1 MRNFSQHIHE
11 EGMNTAMLGYSKDFA
26 VDVVD
31 VDFDV
36 EDYGEGGEDGD
47 YRKKEMKPWE
57 VKNAEEAE
65 RRRKSILLWL
75 KAAGANSKKA
85 VKDTSIPEVPKWQ
98 SRVR

>member
-11 EGMNTAMLGYSKDFA
+11 GMTTAMLGYSKDFA
-26 VDVVD
+26 VDSVSSE
-31 VDFDV
+31 FDV
-36 EDYGEGGEDGD
+36 EDYNGD
-47 YRKKEMKPWE
+47 EMKPWE

-75 KAAGANSKKA
+75 KAAGANSKKS
-85 VKDTSIPEVPKWQ
+85 VKDTSIPEVPAWQ

>member
-11 EGMNTAMLGYSKDFA
+11 GMTTAMLGYSKDFA
-26 VDVVD
+26 VDAVSSE
-31 VDFDV
+31 FDV
-36 EDYGEGGEDGD
+36 EDHD
-47 YRKKEMKPWE
+47 YDSEEMKPWE
-57 VKNAEEAE
+57 VRNAEEAE

-75 KAAGANSKKA
+75 KAAGANSKKS